1 LIQISKP
8 GPDFSDN
15 NQIFQELAM
24 DALYKQALE
33 TFNALL
39 EQAQQTQDPEPTAMT
54 VATVGRDG
62 RPAARTVL
70 LKAVDARGFVF
81 FTNFNSRKGRQLA
94 ANPQAALLFHWK
106 FLMEGVQVKIEGT
119 VEPVSAAEADEYFA
133 MRPRGSQ
140 VGAWASLQSQP
151 LASREVFEERVAE
164 VEKRYDGMDVPR
176 PPHWSGFRIVP
187 ERIEFWY
194 GARFRLHERQCYER
208 VDGVWTLGMLYP

>member
-1 LIQISKP
+1 
-8 GPDFSDN
+8 
-15 NQIFQELAM
+15 M

-119 VEPVSAAEADEYFA
+119 VEPVSAAEADQYFA

-140 VGAWASLQSQP
+140 IGAWASLQSQP
-151 LASREVFEERVAE
+151 LASRDAFEERVAE
-164 VEKRYDGMDVPR
+164 VEARYQGVDVPR

-194 GARFRLHERQCYER
+194 GAQFRLHERQCYER